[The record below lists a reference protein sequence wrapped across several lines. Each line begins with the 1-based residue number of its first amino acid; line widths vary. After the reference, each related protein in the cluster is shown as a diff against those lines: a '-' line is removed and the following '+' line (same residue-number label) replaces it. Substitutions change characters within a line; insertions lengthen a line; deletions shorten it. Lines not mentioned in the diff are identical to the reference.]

1 MVSPVKVKSDNSTLN
16 RNRGDHPSHTF
27 SETAFYTVLAA
38 GIYTTSTDA
47 THLNDQGIKP
57 TYARI
62 REMLDSLGRGYTGQP
77 CQIYEA
83 LRRLY
88 AFGILDQYPNGR
100 RVLVNGTWYRSIRE
114 AAKAER
120 CRQSTVKKRIGNGE
134 PGWSYGD

>member
-1 MVSPVKVKSDNSTLN
+1 MREIRWTPDIIETQRRLKPGD
-16 RNRGDHPSHTF
+16 RNYCNEWVMIR
-27 SETAFYTVLAA
+27 AFAL
-38 GIYTTSTDA
+38 
-47 THLNDQGIKP
+47 HLNDLGTKP

-62 REMLDSLGRGYTGQP
+62 REMLDGLGRGYTGQP

-88 AFGILDQYPNGR
+88 AFGMLDQYPNGR

-120 CRQSTVKKRIGNGE
+120 CRQSTVKKRIESGE

>member
-1 MVSPVKVKSDNSTLN
+1 MREIRWTPDIVEKQRHLKPGD
-16 RNRGDHPSHTF
+16 RNYCNEWVMIR
-27 SETAFYTVLAA
+27 AFAL
-38 GIYTTSTDA
+38 
-47 THLNDQGIKP
+47 HLNDQGIKP

-88 AFGILDQYPNGR
+88 ASGILDQYPNGR